1 MSRVWQRET
10 QMQRY
15 IYAKERNRLHLTLSL
30 QLPLH
35 PRWKRGDP
43 DWLTRFLLPSIF
55 LDKKQQLS
63 KVEGSEKIRWGRTV
77 RYRKEIYPQCS
88 PRAYI
93 QVRRCS
99 YSPWRLNILRIF
111 PFDSFVLY
119 SPLCIRMSW
128 RHYIQLNISQ
138 FVAWYGGWDC
148 QYRFSSFHF
157 TKIYFSIQRRLEAQ
171 LRNNFFDDLY
181 IHIRG
186 LTPKT
191 SANTSAW
198 RTLPVVENGR
208 REDVFFFFF
217 LVSCNLGPFGLL
229 FRGRPLDKIPLDMLF
244 YPATPS
250 TNKLCFSFYCSIYF
264 PILML
269 FSRLLPP
276 LVVEHH

>member
-1 MSRVWQRET
+1 MFSSPLYSSTAMLLFTVTPQHSPNFSFRFIR
-10 QMQRY
+10 
-15 IYAKERNRLHLTLSL
+15 ALFP
-30 QLPLH
+30 PLH
-35 PRWKRGDP
+35 SNVMAA
-43 DWLTRFLLPSIF
+43 LHTAQYFSIRC
-55 LDKKQQLS
+55 
-63 KVEGSEKIRWGRTV
+63 VIRWL
-77 RYRKEIYPQCS
+77 
-88 PRAYI
+88 
-93 QVRRCS
+93 
-99 YSPWRLNILRIF
+99 RLPV
-111 PFDSFVLY
+111 PFLKFSFY
-119 SPLCIRMSW
+119 
-128 RHYIQLNISQ
+128 
-138 FVAWYGGWDC
+138 
-148 QYRFSSFHF
+148 
-157 TKIYFSIQRRLEAQ
+157 KIYFSIQRRLEAE